1 MTIFIS
7 KKGVNMSK
15 ETKRQI
21 FFQGIGT
28 ILGYYVGITI
38 LRVLGIV

>member
-15 ETKRQI
+15 EIKRQI
-21 FFQGIGT
+21 FSQGIGT

>member
-1 MTIFIS
+1 
-7 KKGVNMSK
+7 MSK

-21 FFQGIGT
+21 FFQCIGT

-38 LRVLGIV
+38 LRVLGVV

>member
-1 MTIFIS
+1 
-7 KKGVNMSK
+7 MSK
-15 ETKRQI
+15 ETKQQI

>member
-1 MTIFIS
+1 
-7 KKGVNMSK
+7 MSK

-28 ILGYYVGITI
+28 MLGYYVWITI
-38 LRVLGIV
+38 LCVLGIV